1 MIKSDEIR
9 KSFIKF
15 FKKNNHKHI
24 QSSSLIPDND
34 PSLLFT
40 NAGMVQFKNWFIG
53 IENPKE
59 MNVVTSQKCI
69 RAGGKHNDL
78 DNVGFTPRHHT
89 FFEMLGNFSFGGYF
103 KENAIELAWE
113 FLTKNCSI
121 NSKRLI
127 VTVFD
132 KDEESLKIWKKISG
146 LNNSQIL
153 KIQSDDNFWSMG
165 ESGPCGPC
173 SEIFFD
179 NGESISG
186 GLPGTKNQDGER
198 FVEIWNLV
206 FMEYEKK
213 NGELLPLPKKCV
225 DTGMG
230 LERITAVLNKKINN
244 YDTDIFKKT
253 IAKIEGFSNIKVNN
267 NNLMSYRVIADH
279 IRSIIFLISEG
290 VLPSNEG
297 RGYVLRR
304 IIRRASRHLNL
315 IGYEKTLLYK
325 LVEVISEKYGDIYIS
340 LKSQKIFIEE
350 TLRIEEEK
358 FSETLKEG
366 IKLLNKEIY
375 KTKGKNFSSEIAFKL
390 YDTYG
395 FPIDMTQTIIN
406 ENRLI
411 MNLDKLNSLISNQ
424 KKISKESWKGSGD
437 DNKNEFFGRI
447 KEKYKPTQFKG
458 YQSFIEE
465 AELKAIIKDEKFLA
479 KTENLNSVILIF
491 DKTPFY
497 AESGGQ
503 VGDRG
508 YIFSLDDN
516 KKICKIEDTKKEDN
530 IYLHFSNKIDR
541 ELLVGNKYRLVI
553 NKSLRNKARNNH
565 TATHLLHESLRRVL
579 GDHIKQKGSLVSSE
593 RLRFDFTS
601 NRPMISDEIR
611 DVQKLVNDSIRSN
624 LKVQTV
630 IKPSRKAIEEGA
642 IGLFGEKYPEK
653 VRVVNMGISNKDVF
667 SSELCG
673 GTHVEYTGEI
683 GSIQIL
689 SETSISSGVR
699 RIEAITG
706 EDVEDYSNNRIELIS
721 QLKNILN
728 TNDENII
735 TKVDSIL
742 KENQILQK
750 KDKEEKKL
758 IFSDKNINIIN
769 GVSVYIQICDVNPK
783 DLKPFSDKIKLVVK
797 SGVIILV
804 TNYKQKS
811 TIVASVTKDL
821 INEYSALSMVKKI
834 STFLGGKGGGGRED
848 MAQGG
853 GLEIK
858 KIEPLKEHIKSLLD
872 RRF

>member
-9 KSFIKF
+9 KSFLEF

-24 QSSSLIPDND
+24 ESSSLIPDND

-40 NAGMVQFKNWFIG
+40 NAGMVQFKNWFTS

-59 MNVVTSQKCI
+59 INVVTSQKCI

-103 KENAIELAWE
+103 KESAIELAWK
-113 FLTKNCSI
+113 FLIKTCSI
-121 NSKRLI
+121 NPKKLVI
-127 VTVFD
+127 TVFSE
-132 KDEESLKIWKKISG
+132 DEESLEIWKKISG
-146 LNNSQIL
+146 FNDSQIL

-173 SEIFFD
+173 TEIFFD

-206 FMEYEKK
+206 FMEYEKNK
-213 NGELLPLPKKCV
+213 GKLLPLPKKCV

-230 LERITAVLNKKINN
+230 LERLTAVLNKKINN
-244 YDTDIFKKT
+244 YETDIFRET
-253 IAKIEGFSNIKVNN
+253 IGNLENLSDIKVNKH
-267 NNLMSYRVIADH
+267 NLMSYRVIADH

-290 VLPSNEG
+290 ILPSNEG

-304 IIRRASRHLNL
+304 IIRRASRHLNQ

-325 LVEVISEKYGDIYIS
+325 LVEIISEKYGNIYIS
-340 LKSQKIFIEE
+340 LKSQKKFIEE
-350 TLRIEEEK
+350 TLKIEEEK

-375 KTKGKNFSSEIAFKL
+375 KTKGNSFSPEVAFKL

-395 FPIDMTQTIIN
+395 FPIDMTQTILEEKN
-406 ENRLI
+406 LI
-411 MNLDKLNSLISNQ
+411 MNLDKLNALISNQ
-424 KKISKESWKGSGD
+424 KKLSKESWKGSGG
-437 DNKNEFFGRI
+437 NYKSQFFGRI
-447 KEKYKPTQFKG
+447 KDKYKPTQFKG

-465 AELKAIIKDEKFLA
+465 AELMAIIEDEKFLSE
-479 KTENLNSVILIF
+479 TENLKGAILIF

-497 AESGGQ
+497 AEAGGQ

-508 YIFSLDDN
+508 YIFSLDED
-516 KKICKIEDTKKEDN
+516 KQICEIEDTKKEGD
-530 IYLHFSNKIDR
+530 IYLHFSCNIVR
-541 ELLVGNKYRLVI
+541 ELKVGNKYRLVI

-601 NRPMISDEIR
+601 NRSMERNEIR
-611 DVQKLVNDSIRSN
+611 VVQKLVNDSIRSN
-624 LKVQTV
+624 LKVDTV
-630 IKPSRKAIEEGA
+630 IKSPRNAIEEGA
-642 IGLFGEKYPEK
+642 IGLFGEKFPEK
-653 VRVVNMGISNKDVF
+653 VRVVNIGIDDKDTF

-673 GTHVEYTGEI
+673 GTHVKFTGEI
-683 GSIQIL
+683 GSIQII

-706 EDVEDYSNNRIELIS
+706 EDVEDYSNKQIELVS
-721 QLKNILN
+721 ELKNILN
-728 TNDENII
+728 TRNENILMKI
-735 TKVDSIL
+735 NDIL

-750 KDKEEKKL
+750 KNKEEKQL
-758 IFSDKNINIIN
+758 IFDDKNICNIN
-769 GVSVYIQICDVNPK
+769 GVSVYIQICNVSPK
-783 DLKPFSDKIKLVVK
+783 ELKPFSDKIKAEVK
-797 SGVIILV
+797 SVIVVLV

-811 TIVASVTKDL
+811 TIVISLTKNLTKD
-821 INEYSALSMVKKI
+821 YSALVMVKKI
-834 STFLGGKGGGGRED
+834 SAYLGGKGGGGKED

-858 KIEPLKEHIKSLLD
+858 MVEPLKEYIKSL
-872 RRF
+872 FNS